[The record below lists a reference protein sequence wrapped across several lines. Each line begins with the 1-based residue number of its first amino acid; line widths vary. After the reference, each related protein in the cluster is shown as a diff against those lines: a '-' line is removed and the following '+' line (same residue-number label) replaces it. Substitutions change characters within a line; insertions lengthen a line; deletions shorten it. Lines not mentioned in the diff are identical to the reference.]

1 MTDTAYRPPASAPA
15 EGGRPLFRIHRERD
29 RRALNAALSG
39 DRVYAAYALG
49 HLESPLFE
57 RSHFWVAEG
66 EHGSAVVLHATAIG
80 RTLFVAGDPAA
91 AEAVLS
97 LHPGPRSTYLSTC
110 APEHLPVLERTHAL
124 SDTLRMMRMSVT
136 KAAFA
141 AVDGAVRRLRGTD
154 ARRLNALYAL
164 EDGPNFYT
172 GDHVERGVY
181 YGAFDGEELTS
192 VAGTHIVAPQQ
203 SVAVVGNVFTHP
215 AHRGGGLATR
225 VTSRVTADLLD
236 SGCALVVL
244 TVNPTNTPAVPA
256 YARLGY
262 ERGMP
267 VVEARVQRRDRLG
280 LGAWLRR
287 RVARR
292 RAGGRGDGSDPGAQQ
307 DVSQEVWQEVAP
319 GRPAPA
325 STEDG
330 WADTGE
336 EAND

>member
-1 MTDTAYRPPASAPA
+1 MTDTAYRAPASASP
-15 EGGRPLFRIHRERD
+15 GGGGPLFRIYRERD
-29 RRALNAALSG
+29 RRALDAALSD
-39 DRVYAAYALG
+39 DRAFAAYALG

-57 RSHFWVAEG
+57 RSQFWIAEG
-66 EHGSAVVLHATAIG
+66 EQGSAVVLHTTAMG

-91 AEAVLS
+91 ADAVLS

-110 APEHLPVLERTHAL
+110 LPEHVAVLERTHAL

-141 AVDGAVRRLRGTD
+141 AVDGAVRRLRRAD
-154 ARRLNALYAL
+154 AGPLNALYAL
-164 EDGPNFYT
+164 EDGPHFYT
-172 GDHVERGVY
+172 SEHIEQGVY
-181 YGAFDGEELTS
+181 YGAFDGHTLLS

-215 AHRGGGLATR
+215 AHRGVGLATL
-225 VTSRVTADLLD
+225 VTSKVTADLLEA
-236 SGCALVVL
+236 GCALVTL
-244 TVNPTNTPAVPA
+244 TVNPANAPAVRA

-262 ERGMP
+262 EQGAP
-267 VVEARVQRRDRLG
+267 VIEARAHRRDRLG

-292 RAGGRGDGSDPGAQQ
+292 RADGRRDGGLHGAPL
-307 DVSQEVWQEVAP
+307 ELAH

-325 STEDG
+325 AAQDEWTHTDG
-330 WADTGE
+330 QR
-336 EAND
+336 